1 MKRIG
6 LVVACGLLLAGCQE
20 KPPQPKVFT
29 SVQEAKETLQVLDN
43 LQFNYCRIYGTNVK
57 LIEADRSG
65 AKAFL
70 IKQGMTPDEAET
82 AGGGEGQMMLN
93 ATQQLQNDPA
103 AMSKLC
109 IQFMKMEEV
118 RRYLAN

>member
-1 MKRIG
+1 MKRRR
-6 LVVACGLLLAGCQE
+6 
-20 KPPQPKVFT
+20 
-29 SVQEAKETLQVLDN
+29 QVLDN
-43 LQFNYCRIYGTNVK
+43 LQFNYCRIYGTNTK
-57 LIEADRSG
+57 LVQADREG

-70 IKQGMTPDEAET
+70 IKEGMTPDEAET

-109 IQFMKMEEV
+109 IQFMKMDEV
-118 RRYLAN
+118 RRYLEK